1 MKKLEKY
8 KIACEICKIQGEAFC
23 GNTNNSSWKSS
34 PPLLDCLKSSR
45 PWMCPH
51 PGSLSLAVSP
61 LPGWRHKNH
70 SPPIP
75 GGGHY
80 VPSGNYD
87 NFLQICRKLS
97 KSFSRPYFLVILE
110 SLFVF
115 SSNMGLAKNHLIIY
129 LSFSLKSKFLGEEAT
144 TKGVL

>member
-1 MKKLEKY
+1 
-8 KIACEICKIQGEAFC
+8 
-23 GNTNNSSWKSS
+23 
-34 PPLLDCLKSSR
+34 
-45 PWMCPH
+45 MCPH

-61 LPGWRHKNH
+61 CLAHDTKII
-70 SPPIP
+70 PPRSQGEE
-75 GGGHY
+75 GGKHY

-87 NFLQICRKLS
+87 NFVQICQKLS
-97 KSFSRPYFLVILE
+97 KSFSGPYFLVILE

-129 LSFSLKSKFLGEEAT
+129 LSFSLKSKFLGEEAA